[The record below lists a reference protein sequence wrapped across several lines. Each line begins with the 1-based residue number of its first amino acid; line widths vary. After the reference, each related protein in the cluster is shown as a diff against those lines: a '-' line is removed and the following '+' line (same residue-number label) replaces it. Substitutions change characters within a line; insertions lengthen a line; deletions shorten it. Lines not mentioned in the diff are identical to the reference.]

1 MYWGFGNTLASRSLK
16 GEGALQSS
24 PVKAESREEEKEKHE
39 RHELQSNLAQGCALA
54 ITNARAVRY
63 GLTLMAHG
71 VHNPP

>member
-1 MYWGFGNTLASRSLK
+1 MYGGLENALASRPLK

-24 PVKAESREEEKEKHE
+24 PVKAESREAGKEKHE
-39 RHELQSNLAQGCALA
+39 RHELQSNRAQGCALA
-54 ITNARAVRY
+54 ITNTRVVRY